1 MYDELAILALFIL
14 LYSIIAGRLEQSIVS
29 GPIVFVFAGL
39 SIGPLGFGWFDGD
52 VSLVSFRVFADLTL
66 AVILFI
72 DAVNADFA
80 VLRSQVRIP
89 ARMLFLGLPGVIFFG
104 TIMASMIFDVLS
116 FFEAAILGTM
126 LAATDAALGKAVI
139 TSV

>member
-1 MYDELAILALFIL
+1 MYDELALLALFVL
-14 LYSIIAGRLEQSIVS
+14 LYSIMAGRLKQSIVS

-72 DAVNADFA
+72 V
-80 VLRSQVRIP
+80 P
-89 ARMLFLGLPGVIFFG
+89 
-104 TIMASMIFDVLS
+104 
-116 FFEAAILGTM
+116 
-126 LAATDAALGKAVI
+126 
-139 TSV
+139 